1 MTDKKF
7 TIQKEIMADEVIAY
21 LSGELDLSAATEMR
35 EDLEPF
41 VNQTNRSLTLN
52 LRDLKY
58 IDSTGIGIIVSILKT
73 RTAAG
78 VGFGVEEIPPK
89 IKRLFDI
96 TGISQYLKPAK
107 GSVERK
113 EDIV

>member
-1 MTDKKF
+1 MNDKKF
-7 TIQKEIMADEVIAY
+7 TIQKEVMADEVIVY

-41 VNQTNRSLTLN
+41 VNQTNRALTLN
-52 LRDLKY
+52 LKDLKY

-78 VGFGVEEIPPK
+78 AAFGVEDIPAK

-96 TGISQYLKPAK
+96 TGITQYLRPSN
-107 GSVERK
+107 GSAERK